1 MMEAMVEVVKV
12 KTEVMVEEVEDRVV
26 EKEMEGK
33 DVVGE
38 EEEVGQGVMEVGQ
51 VVKLEMEGVE

>member
-1 MMEAMVEVVKV
+1 MMEAMVEGVKV

-38 EEEVGQGVMEVGQ
+38 EEEVVQGVMEVGQ

>member
-38 EEEVGQGVMEVGQ
+38 EEEVVQGVMEVGQ

>member
-1 MMEAMVEVVKV
+1 MLHN
-12 KTEVMVEEVEDRVV
+12 RS
-26 EKEMEGK
+26 KEMEGK

>member
-1 MMEAMVEVVKV
+1 MMEAVVEVVKV

-38 EEEVGQGVMEVGQ
+38 EEEVVQGVMEVGQ
-51 VVKLEMEGVE
+51 VVKLEMEGME